1 MLALRLRTNPVH
13 GQLSRCCLLDWRSLM
28 LFSFDWRPSLCCDG
42 AGSTFSLTKGE
53 HDSLRICLQW
63 MKWWNKPW
71 LKTVMMMKVNN
82 LKMILGLR
90 SQWPSHELVSFDSGS
105 PPHDAHRPDRY
116 ICALFLCLAFSL
128 IYIEWTFGG
137 GNWHL
142 CSEKLYLFY
151 CCFLLF
157 KYGDAIVFLTVVTA
171 TGLGLQLEY
180 KPWKMNELN
189 LLEQRA
195 SICVLGAMTFSVL
208 FYLQDFGSSGRTVVS
223 VCIFLCLWG
232 FILFAAK

>member
-1 MLALRLRTNPVH
+1 MV
-13 GQLSRCCLLDWRSLM
+13 GIGICVQRSCICFIAVFYSSNTGM
-28 LFSFDWRPSLCCDG
+28 QSF
-42 AGSTFSLTKGE
+42 
-53 HDSLRICLQW
+53 
-63 MKWWNKPW
+63 
-71 LKTVMMMKVNN
+71 
-82 LKMILGLR
+82 
-90 SQWPSHELVSFDSGS
+90 
-105 PPHDAHRPDRY
+105 
-116 ICALFLCLAFSL
+116 
-128 IYIEWTFGG
+128 
-137 GNWHL
+137 
-142 CSEKLYLFY
+142 
-151 CCFLLF
+151 
-157 KYGDAIVFLTVVTA
+157 FLTVVTA